1 MQRSPRRSCARS
13 ETPDDEE
20 FAMKMMAMAVLL
32 AVSAGLAQPQPV
44 LSPIG
49 VWQNPKGTVR
59 VRTRPCG
66 ELLCGN
72 IVWASPQ
79 AMADAR
85 DAGVHSLIGTELL
98 VGYRRTGSARW
109 TGQVY
114 VPDQGRRFYSTI
126 EQKGPNG
133 LRISGCI
140 LGGLLCKRQDW
151 TRQ

>member
-1 MQRSPRRSCARS
+1 
-13 ETPDDEE
+13 
-20 FAMKMMAMAVLL
+20 MKMIAL
-32 AVSAGLAQPQPV
+32 ALMLAASTSAIPQPT

-49 VWQNPKGTVR
+49 VWQNPKGTLR
-59 VRTRPCG
+59 VRTRLCG
-66 ELLCGN
+66 TLLCGN
-72 IVWASPQ
+72 IIWASPK

-85 DAGVHSLIGTELL
+85 DAGVSSLIGTELL
-98 VGYRRTGSARW
+98 SDYRHSGTGRW

-126 EQKGPNG
+126 EQKGPNDI
-133 LRISGCI
+133 RISGCI

>member
-1 MQRSPRRSCARS
+1 
-13 ETPDDEE
+13 
-20 FAMKMMAMAVLL
+20 MKMMAMALLL
-32 AVSAGLAQPQPV
+32 AASAGLGRPTLAV
-44 LSPIG
+44 SPIG
-49 VWQNPKGTVR
+49 VWQNPKGTIR

-66 ELLCGN
+66 EFLCGN
-72 IVWASPQ
+72 IIWASPR

-85 DAGVHSLIGTELL
+85 DAGVASLIGTELL
-98 VGYRRTGSARW
+98 SDYRRTGGARW

-126 EQKGPNG
+126 EQKGPNS

>member
-1 MQRSPRRSCARS
+1 
-13 ETPDDEE
+13 
-20 FAMKMMAMAVLL
+20 MKILAMALLL
-32 AVSAGLAQPQPV
+32 AASSGLAQPQPFV
-44 LSPIG
+44 SPIG
-49 VWQNPKGTVR
+49 IWQNPKGTIR

-72 IVWASPQ
+72 IVWASPT

-85 DAGVHSLIGTELL
+85 DAGITSLIGTELL
-98 VGYRRTGSARW
+98 SDYRHTGRGRW

-114 VPDQGRRFYSTI
+114 VPDQGRRFYSTL
-126 EQKGPNG
+126 EQKGPNA

>member
-1 MQRSPRRSCARS
+1 
-13 ETPDDEE
+13 
-20 FAMKMMAMAVLL
+20 MKLMAMALLL
-32 AVSAGLAQPQPV
+32 AASAGIAQPPAA
-44 LSPIG
+44 SPIG
-49 VWQNPKGTVR
+49 VWQNPKGTIR

-66 ELLCGN
+66 ALLCGN
-72 IVWASPQ
+72 IVWASPK

-85 DAGVHSLIGTELL
+85 EAGISSLIGTELL
-98 VGYRRTGSARW
+98 SDYRRTGGGRW

-126 EQKGPNG
+126 EQKGPNS

>member
-1 MQRSPRRSCARS
+1 
-13 ETPDDEE
+13 
-20 FAMKMMAMAVLL
+20 MKMIATALLL
-32 AVSAGLAQPQPV
+32 AASAGLAQPQPAV
-44 LSPIG
+44 SPIG
-49 VWQNPKGTVR
+49 VWQNPKGTIR

-72 IVWASPQ
+72 IVWASPV

-85 DAGVHSLIGTELL
+85 EAGVTSLIGTELL
-98 VGYRRTGSARW
+98 SDYRHTGRGRW

-126 EQKGPNG
+126 EQKGPND

-140 LGGLLCKRQDW
+140 LGGLLCKRQEW

>member
-1 MQRSPRRSCARS
+1 
-13 ETPDDEE
+13 
-20 FAMKMMAMAVLL
+20 MKMMAMALLL
-32 AVSAGLAQPQPV
+32 AASAGIAQPPAA
-44 LSPIG
+44 SPIG
-49 VWQNPKGTVR
+49 IWQNPKGTIR

-66 ELLCGN
+66 EMLCGN
-72 IVWASPQ
+72 IVWASAK

-85 DAGVHSLIGTELL
+85 DAGVTSLIGTELL
-98 VGYRRTGSARW
+98 SDYRHTGGARW

-126 EQKGPNG
+126 EQKGPND

-151 TRQ
+151 IRQ

>member
-1 MQRSPRRSCARS
+1 
-13 ETPDDEE
+13 
-20 FAMKMMAMAVLL
+20 MKMMAMAVLL

>member
-1 MQRSPRRSCARS
+1 
-13 ETPDDEE
+13 
-20 FAMKMMAMAVLL
+20 MKAMAMALML
-32 AVSAGLAQPQPV
+32 AATTTTAPAPAAG
-44 LSPIG
+44 PIG
-49 VWQNPKGTVR
+49 VWQNPKGTLL

-66 ELLCGN
+66 QMLCGN
-72 IVWASPQ
+72 IIWASPK

-85 DAGVHSLIGTELL
+85 DAGVTSLVGTELL
-98 VGYRRTGSARW
+98 SDYHRSGTGRW

-126 EQKGPNG
+126 EQKGPND

-151 TRQ
+151 VRR

>member
-1 MQRSPRRSCARS
+1 
-13 ETPDDEE
+13 
-20 FAMKMMAMAVLL
+20 MKMIATALLL
-32 AVSAGLAQPQPV
+32 AASAGLAQPQPAV
-44 LSPIG
+44 SPIG
-49 VWQNPKGTVR
+49 VWQNPKGTIR

-72 IVWASPQ
+72 IVWASPV

-85 DAGVHSLIGTELL
+85 EAGVTSLIGTELL
-98 VGYRRTGSARW
+98 SDYRHTGRGRW

-126 EQKGPNG
+126 EQKGPND

>member
-1 MQRSPRRSCARS
+1 
-13 ETPDDEE
+13 
-20 FAMKMMAMAVLL
+20 MKMIAMALLL
-32 AVSAGLAQPQPV
+32 ATTTGLAQPQPAV
-44 LSPIG
+44 SPIG
-49 VWQNPKGTVR
+49 VWQNPKGTIR

-66 ELLCGN
+66 EMLCGN
-72 IVWASPQ
+72 IVWASPT

-85 DAGVHSLIGTELL
+85 DAGVTSLFGTELL
-98 VGYRRTGSARW
+98 SNYRHTGRGRW

-126 EQKGPNG
+126 EQKSPND

>member
-1 MQRSPRRSCARS
+1 
-13 ETPDDEE
+13 
-20 FAMKMMAMAVLL
+20 MKMIAL
-32 AVSAGLAQPQPV
+32 ALMLAASTSAIPQPA

-49 VWQNPKGTVR
+49 VWQNPKGTLR
-59 VRTRPCG
+59 VRTQLCG
-66 ELLCGN
+66 ALLCGN
-72 IVWASPQ
+72 IIWASPK

-85 DAGVHSLIGTELL
+85 DAGVSSLIGTELL
-98 VGYRRTGSARW
+98 SDYRHSGTGRW

-126 EQKGPNG
+126 EQKGPNDI
-133 LRISGCI
+133 RISGCI